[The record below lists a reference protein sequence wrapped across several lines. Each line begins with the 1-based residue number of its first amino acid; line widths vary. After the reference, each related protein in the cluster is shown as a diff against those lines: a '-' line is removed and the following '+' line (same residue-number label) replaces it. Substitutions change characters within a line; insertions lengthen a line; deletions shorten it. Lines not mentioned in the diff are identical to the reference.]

1 MKGKKLRREERKRRI
16 YVHARTQIKTQTR
29 PDVAPFQRIVFV
41 AGTDE
46 GELAACALG
55 SGTNDFVLITH
66 QHERLLTV
74 GKVDRL
80 TCSILV
86 CSCSWGVC
94 ARVQVCMFWCRNKR
108 LIAALRLAAMLL
120 DLTAVSE

>member
-1 MKGKKLRREERKRRI
+1 MCLCNDRM
-16 YVHARTQIKTQTR
+16 QTQTHT
-29 PDVAPFQRIVFV
+29 DDAPFQRIIFV

-55 SGTNDFVLITH
+55 SGTNDFVLVAH

-86 CSCSWGVC
+86 CSWECACGCAGVHELKKEAGC
-94 ARVQVCMFWCRNKR
+94 PC
-108 LIAALRLAAMLL
+108 
-120 DLTAVSE
+120 